1 MNIKWYELPVVI
13 EGVYGF
19 DDSWVNKG
27 IVSRIFYFST
37 FFYFFLHKFT
47 NFILT
52 NLYNIDKMNFA
63 ALICKLL

>member
-37 FFYFFLHKFT
+37 FFY
-47 NFILT
+47 T
-52 NLYNIDKMNFA
+52 NLQILY
-63 ALICKLL
+63 